1 MNQAAMQD
9 LAKLLL
15 RITLG
20 ALILLHGIAKLQN
33 GLDQIESLL
42 RMHGLPTFFAYGALV
57 GEVLAPLLLIVG
69 FHARI
74 GAVLVAA
81 NMLFALWLAHLG
93 QFGQLNAQGGWA
105 LELQAMFLVAAIT
118 VALLGPGR
126 FSVNA
131 R

>member
-9 LAKLLL
+9 LARLLL
-15 RITLG
+15 RATLG
-20 ALILLHGIAKLQN
+20 ALILMHGVAKLRN
-33 GLDQIESLL
+33 GLDPIESLL
-42 RMHGLPTFFAYGALV
+42 QMHGWPTFLAYGALV
-57 GEVLAPLLLIVG
+57 GEVLAPLMLIVG
-69 FHARI
+69 FHARL
-74 GAVLVAA
+74 GAVLVAVH
-81 NMLFALWLAHLG
+81 MLFALWLAHLG

-105 LELQAMFLVAAIT
+105 LELQAMFLVAAVT